1 MLIPFEIINQFL
13 QLNNI
18 KVKGSLHIGAHE
30 CEELGFY
37 NQLGV
42 SQNNI
47 VWIDAMYNKVLEA
60 KNRGIPNVYQSVISD
75 QDDQEVKFNV
85 SNNGQSSSILEFQ
98 THAYQHPDVV
108 YISSSIEKTT
118 TIDTFFSRNNLNAS
132 KYNFWNFDIQGAEL
146 LALKGASNSIQYA
159 DAIYL
164 EVNEDYLYKDC
175 ALIDE
180 IDQYLKLKGFN
191 RVHTV
196 MTQWKWGD
204 ALYIKQA
211 LQSSI
216 H

>member
-1 MLIPFEIINQFL
+1 MLIPFEIIKRFL
-13 QLNNI
+13 TSNNI
-18 KVKGSLHIGAHE
+18 QVKGSFHIGAHD

-37 NQLGV
+37 NQLGL
-42 SQNNI
+42 SQNDV
-47 VWIDAMYNKVLEA
+47 VWIDAMHNKVLEA

-98 THAYQHPDVV
+98 THAYQHPEVKYV
-108 YISSSIEKTT
+108 SSSIEKTT
-118 TIDTFFSRNNLNAS
+118 TIDTFFSRNNMDAS

-175 ALIDE
+175 ALIGE
-180 IDQYLKLKGFN
+180 IDDFLKLKGFN

-196 MTQWKWGD
+196 MTQWRWGD
-204 ALYIKQA
+204 ALYLRQA
-211 LQSSI
+211 EKN
-216 H
+216 

>member
-1 MLIPFEIINQFL
+1 MYISAEIIMKML
-13 QLNNI
+13 ESMNI
-18 KVKGSLHIGAHE
+18 QVKGCFHIGAHE
-30 CEELGFY
+30 CEEIGIY
-37 NQLGV
+37 NQLGL
-42 SQNNI
+42 SQNDV
-47 VWIDAMYNKVLEA
+47 VWIDAMHNKVLES

-98 THAYQHPDVV
+98 THAYQHPEVKYV
-108 YISSSIEKTT
+108 SSSIEKTT
-118 TIDTFFSRNNLNAS
+118 TIDTFFSRNNMDAS

-175 ALIDE
+175 ALIGE
-180 IDQYLKLKGFN
+180 IDEFLKLKGFN

-204 ALYIKQA
+204 ALYLRQA
-211 LQSSI
+211 EKN
-216 H
+216 

>member
-1 MLIPFEIINQFL
+1 MLIPFEIIKRFL
-13 QLNNI
+13 ALNNI
-18 KVKGSLHIGAHE
+18 QVKGSFHIGAHD

-37 NQLGV
+37 NQLGL
-42 SQNNI
+42 SQNDV
-47 VWIDAMYNKVLEA
+47 VWIDAMHNKVLEA

-75 QDDQEVKFNV
+75 QDNQEVKFNV

-98 THAYQHPDVV
+98 THAYQHPEVKYV
-108 YISSSIEKTT
+108 SSSIEKTT
-118 TIDTFFSRNNLNAS
+118 TIDTFFSRNNLDAS

-164 EVNEDYLYKDC
+164 EVNEDHLYKDC

-180 IDQYLKLKGFN
+180 IDEFLKFKGFI